1 VRSVFQELKQITDNV
16 YLHLDRTGTII
27 PYGNAIKDL
36 LLKHE
41 IKLRNKDG
49 KLNQINISIPKSKKK
64 AIVVGLRYIK
74 NDGSKTEDLFLFEEG
89 KDIVA
94 GYKGRLEKILP
105 EYKGSHKLDQ

>member
-41 IKLRNKDG
+41 IKLRNKG
-49 KLNQINISIPKSKKK
+49 KKK